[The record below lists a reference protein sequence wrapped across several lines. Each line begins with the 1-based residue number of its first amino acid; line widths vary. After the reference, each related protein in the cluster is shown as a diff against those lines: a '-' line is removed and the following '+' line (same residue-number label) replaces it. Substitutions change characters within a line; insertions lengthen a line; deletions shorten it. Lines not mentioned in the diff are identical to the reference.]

1 MESSL
6 KKKSN
11 WLNVFVI
18 ITFVILYALTSS
30 ISMIHIVDFFE
41 LSNSRTMSWVLS
53 IGFEVG
59 AAASLAALTI
69 LDKLKKEIVI
79 GIFILLTAL
88 QAMGNVYYSF
98 TNLELAAIKD
108 WVDLFGL
115 GLMDSIQQKR
125 IVAIVSGLPLPII
138 ALGFIKSLVDY
149 LKPTGRHTVFDEE
162 ETEGDLSTAEQE
174 VRDAIDEYQA
184 NAPARKEKRDKEFK
198 KVLEEYEKSNVDYS
212 DIRDDGEDESLPPDD
227 EDEDWAE
234 PNEKLKEAAAEY
246 KLTVDEENQR
256 RFEKAEGKTHTEL
269 INELDKEEEFDKDEM
284 LTADMKPEVP
294 ENSELISDESDS
306 PINEVEIEQKEED
319 APSYELDDEFY
330 SELDK
335 NDKEEL
341 TKRTVS
347 LKQVRDQ
354 QDKEFEEEK
363 KKRGFTDEEISK
375 MKEKEEKKK
384 RGGGQTP
391 RVHT

>member
-184 NAPARKEKRDKEFK
+184 NVPARKEKRDKEFK

>member
-227 EDEDWAE
+227 EDEDWPE